1 MQGLFKSSKLFLNK
15 HASTILTCVGGV
27 GVVATS
33 VMAAKA
39 TPKALALVEEA
50 KEKNEELTKLDYAIV
65 ALPAYIPAIVT
76 GVSTIACIF
85 GANMLNKRTQASLAS
100 AYALLNSSYNDY
112 RAKAIELYG
121 DEANSKIKEG
131 VAKDKYTGDG
141 KLKDNDKQLF
151 YDDYSGR
158 YFESTIEDVLQAE
171 YNLNREVAQAGGAF
185 LNDFYNELG
194 LSETEYGNYLGWS
207 AGQLMEMYWNPWV
220 EFGHSKFTFDD
231 GLECTIIT
239 IESDPT
245 HDFTEY

>member
-15 HASTILTCVGGV
+15 HASTILTCAGGA
-27 GVVATS
+27 GVVVTS

-39 TPKALALVEEA
+39 TPKALALIEEA
-50 KEKNEELTKLDYAIV
+50 NEKNEELTKFDYVV
-65 ALPAYIPAIVT
+65 AAFPAYIPAIVA
-76 GVSTIACIF
+76 GASTIACIF
-85 GANMLNKRTQASLAS
+85 GANVLNKRAQASLAS
-100 AYALLNSSYNDY
+100 AYALLNSSYNGY
-112 RAKAIELYG
+112 RAKTVELYG
-121 DEANSKIKEG
+121 DEADDKIKEG

-141 KLKDNDKQLF
+141 KLKDNDRQLF

-185 LNDFYNELG
+185 LNDFYNKLG

-207 AGQLMEMYWNPWV
+207 AGQLMETYWNPWV
-220 EFGHSKFTFDD
+220 EFSHSKFTFDD

-239 IESDPT
+239 LENDPT